1 MVSIQRMKIIQ
12 LLPWADWVAL
22 GFFILVWVGYALFA
36 KHWSDGQYSI
46 LAMTNR
52 YRHLWM
58 LQTTARDPRMLDGII
73 TQTLSATPAFFC
85 STTILILGGLFA
97 LLGTTD
103 KAAELVREIPFA
115 VQTPILVF
123 EFKTLVLVVIFVY
136 AFFRFSWSMRQY
148 TFVALLIGAMPPA
161 ESFEN
166 EQVSSRQTYA
176 DRAAAMTGLAA
187 ETFNGGLRAYYFSFA
202 ALGWFF
208 SPTMFVLATILVA
221 AVLYS
226 REFKS
231 EVLALLQE

>member
-1 MVSIQRMKIIQ
+1 MKIIQ
-12 LLPWADWVAL
+12 LLPWTDWVAL
-22 GFFILVWVGYALFA
+22 GFFVVVWIGYALFA
-36 KHWSDGQYSI
+36 KHWSDGKHSI

-85 STTILILGGLFA
+85 STSILILGGLFA

-115 VQTPILVF
+115 EQTPILVF
-123 EFKTLVLVVIFVY
+123 EFKILVLVVIFVY
-136 AFFRFSWSMRQY
+136 SFFRFSWSMRQY
-148 TFVALLIGAMPPA
+148 TFVALLIGAMPPPDT
-161 ESFEN
+161 FEHEGAPN
-166 EQVSSRQTYA
+166 RQKYA

-208 SPTMFVLATILVA
+208 SPAMFVFATLLVA
-221 AVLYS
+221 GVLYT

-231 EVLALLQE
+231 EVLALLEE